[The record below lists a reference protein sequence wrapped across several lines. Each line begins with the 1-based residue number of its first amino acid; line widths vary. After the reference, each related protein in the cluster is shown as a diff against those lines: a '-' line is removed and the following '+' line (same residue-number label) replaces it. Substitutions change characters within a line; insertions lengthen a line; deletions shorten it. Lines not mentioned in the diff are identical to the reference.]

1 MPSIFSSTRYAN
13 ITATAALVLA
23 LGGTSYAAVQVTG
36 GDVKN
41 GSLTGKDIKK
51 ESLGTK
57 QIKGLQ
63 ASDFTDGIPAGP
75 AGPAGSA
82 KAYARVSA
90 AGVLDAANSS
100 GLAVVIHPFTG
111 LTCMNYL
118 GGAPKN
124 VMATI
129 DLAGADARKSIA
141 TVLLGEASMAGVG
154 CPVGSDFA
162 VFTADTATVTQAN
175 WAFYVAVIA

>member
-51 ESLGTK
+51 ESLGSK
-57 QIKGLQ
+57 QIAGLQ
-63 ASDFTDGIPAGP
+63 ASDFTGGVPAGP

-82 KAYARVSA
+82 KAYARVSG
-90 AGVLDAANSS
+90 AGVLDPASS
-100 GLAVVIHPFTG
+100 AGLQLKLATG
-111 LTCMNYL
+111 
-118 GGAPKN
+118 GGAYCMDYVAGTPTN
-124 VMATI
+124 VLTTI
-129 DLAGADARKSIA
+129 DVGGADSRKSIA
-141 TVLLGEASMAGVG
+141 SVILNNGAGQG
-154 CPVGSDFA
+154 CPAGTDFV
-162 VFTADTATVTQAN
+162 VFTANTVTATLTPLS
-175 WAFYVAVIA
+175 FYVAVIA